1 MLSGLM
7 YVRPEMA
14 KGPIAIS
21 ALTMHTDGAF
31 GIGVQ
36 VVPVLERVPD
46 KIYPGTR
53 YSCTSTSVS

>member
-21 ALTMHTDGAF
+21 ALTVHTDGAF

-36 VVPVLERVPD
+36 VVPDLERVPD
-46 KIYPGTR
+46 KVYQVQL
-53 YSCTSTSVS
+53 YQYLSELKS